1 MQRSNR
7 NDVLKSSRKSDETLK
22 QVNYVGITDV
32 NNPEVLN
39 QIKKCFHQNNKIFL
53 APWQKRSQSKDSRIF
68 DSLWHL

>member
-22 QVNYVGITDV
+22 QMNYVGITDV

-39 QIKKCFHQNNKIFL
+39 QIKKMFPPKQQNLPRSMAKKKPI
-53 APWQKRSQSKDSRIF
+53 KRF
-68 DSLWHL
+68 